1 MIDTG
6 AAGEVLR
13 DGVNPPRL
21 VDALACFVSAAE
33 QTPKDKMAWATAR
46 DLVARALQDGG
57 DVGRLEAAFK
67 SLSFLA
73 AQAEKATPE
82 QLFDAMA
89 PLLSDFSVT
98 GIRWEDN

>member
-1 MIDTG
+1 
-6 AAGEVLR
+6 
-13 DGVNPPRL
+13 
-21 VDALACFVSAAE
+21 
-33 QTPKDKMAWATAR
+33 MAWATAHG
-46 DLVARALQDGG
+46 LAARALQDSG
-57 DVGRLEAAFK
+57 DAERLEAAFK
-67 SLSFLA
+67 PLSFLA